1 MVMSAEPIVKTL
13 KQIDQKKLGKV
24 LFMSPQGERLN
35 QNKVISLSKLKNIT
49 IICGRYEGI
58 DQRVIDKYVDEEISV
73 GDFVLSGGEYA
84 AICLIDAISRH
95 IPGTLGNKDSYL
107 KDTFSNG
114 LLKGDVYTKPENFD
128 SMEVPEVLLSGNHK
142 KIGYISGWEGAST
155 QRDREAGFISCLA
168 NSGMT
173 LHNRQVGN
181 FVMEEAKEATRK
193 MFSLDP
199 PDAVFIAND
208 HMALAVMDTLRY
220 ELGLRIPQDVSVIG
234 YDDVPASAW
243 PAYDLTTVRQ
253 PVNKMVEETVGILM
267 KKINNTETKSR
278 RVKIDGPLIIR
289 GSARLPGGWGS

>member
-1 MVMSAEPIVKTL
+1 MNINILTIFPEIFEVLNSGVLSKAIKNKIISFDTLDIRKNASNKHNHIDSKPYGGGEGMVMSAEPIVKTL

-128 SMEVPEVLLSGNHK
+128 SMQVPEVLLSGNHK
-142 KIGYISGWEGAST
+142 KIEQWKKENSLLKTFTKRPDLLKDIKLTKKQKKLLEEWASK
-155 QRDREAGFISCLA
+155 A
-168 NSGMT
+168 
-173 LHNRQVGN
+173 
-181 FVMEEAKEATRK
+181 
-193 MFSLDP
+193 
-199 PDAVFIAND
+199 
-208 HMALAVMDTLRY
+208 
-220 ELGLRIPQDVSVIG
+220 
-234 YDDVPASAW
+234 
-243 PAYDLTTVRQ
+243 
-253 PVNKMVEETVGILM
+253 IL
-267 KKINNTETKSR
+267 
-278 RVKIDGPLIIR
+278 
-289 GSARLPGGWGS
+289 